1 MQNHKAHILLKEKL
15 EEQGFSKIES
25 PKYSNSSY
33 FMKQESDTKIYI
45 MAGEMTQPNKFGGL
59 GSWLALDNVEIPIN
73 TLLKKYKKE
82 TDFQFYH
89 TLSFNRLL
97 DGKIPVEYTNI
108 IDNVKLTDDATINS
122 VIEYMMHFIDTVYK
136 PLWEK
141 YSNLQVIND
150 ELIEKIPQM
159 GLANYISGQMHLKK
173 MIIMKYCNNPKYEE
187 YKQWLKSVMIDNQGF
202 MIDYLIFTDLYN
214 FLEGRLVLDEN
225 YMNAK
230 LENENIIETSKLE
243 PTTIQVLQEIPVLPQ
258 NLFVEQAFEHYE
270 KEFNTLGI
278 HFDKKFTLNDY
289 RNDANWQSWE
299 MEETDK
305 IDWRYFLLLFS
316 GTEIFETATNSYQ
329 PVSPNVY
336 YFNAEWDGFVN
347 YGKIIQRLNLLTN
360 NELAFT
366 NIVCEQEGICIFE
379 YKGKPYEWRFEI
391 NSDWTDPEIFNL
403 FTELVFYDV
412 KKTFYLMPEGQGGII
427 IYFSKEE
434 RQNFETYFNTTIER
448 L

>member
-15 EEQGFSKIES
+15 AEQGFSKIES
-25 PKYSNSSY
+25 PKFDDSSY
-33 FMKQESDTKIYI
+33 FMKQEGDLKIYLWSP
-45 MAGEMTQPNKFGGL
+45 EMVSPKKFQGIGL
-59 GSWLALDNVEIPIN
+59 WIALDSVE
-73 TLLKKYKKE
+73 LLISKIQKKYDKNIESSYFK
-82 TDFQFYH
+82 TV
-89 TLSFNRLL
+89 SFNKLYSDL
-97 DGKIPVEYTNI
+97 PDEYRNI
-108 IDNVKLTDDATINS
+108 VNNVILVDDEIIKS
-122 VIEYMMHFIDTVYK
+122 VIDYMMHFIDTVYK

-187 YKQWLKSVMIDNQGF
+187 YKQWLKSVMIDNQDF
-202 MIDYLIFTDLYN
+202 TIDYLIFTDLYN

-230 LENENIIETSKLE
+230 LENENIIEILKPESN
-243 PTTIQVLQEIPVLPQ
+243 TIQVIQEIPVLPQ

-316 GTEIFETATNSYQ
+316 GTEVFETATNSYQ

-412 KKTFYLMPEGQGGII
+412 KKTFYIMPEGQGGII
-427 IYFSKEE
+427 VYFSKEE